1 MRGFAHAVGF
11 LQRLGHAYGFYLLIL
26 LLTDVYWF
34 ACFFVVAE
42 VAEHVKNREI
52 IWAEHRC
59 QTMAQR
65 DLIDFDGVAFI
76 TIGRQL
82 MECLYGKGHKS
93 KCSKQE

>member
-1 MRGFAHAVGF
+1 MLSFFFAAARSCLRF
-11 LQRLGHAYGFYLLIL
+11 LFVNSVTDRCIL
-26 LLTDVYWF
+26 V
-34 ACFFVVAE
+34 CMFFVVAE